1 MHTASQRPV
10 VRIQSRRWWR
20 CTTSVKSF
28 STTYT
33 LAEKYCPVVLLRN
46 LSDKLVNGLIGKVVS
61 CGDDGPVVN
70 FPSIDVTTKLD
81 KINFSGNYLQFISI
95 CIILKG
101 L

>member
-1 MHTASQRPV
+1 MLENPLKGFT
-10 VRIQSRRWWR
+10 
-20 CTTSVKSF
+20 
-28 STTYT
+28 
-33 LAEKYCPVVLLRN
+33 EKTELTFRN

>member
-1 MHTASQRPV
+1 MYIFVENLNKKIPRRRLNFHGATTKNSSLQINIL
-10 VRIQSRRWWR
+10 VRCI
-20 CTTSVKSF
+20 CFVF
-28 STTYT
+28 
-33 LAEKYCPVVLLRN
+33 
-46 LSDKLVNGLIGKVVS
+46 LIHAIIFGKVVS